1 METRLLGFY
10 NWVISPIPFFWRF
23 KNIFLKWCGVE
34 VGRAVSIQPGVK
46 ICGCGKLILED
57 NVILRSGVYI
67 ECSGGNI
74 RIGHDSEVNYGTILS
89 ANANSNIIV
98 GANVRIAHMCS
109 LKCTTHEI
117 DCASETRIAGCSVY
131 RDIKIGDGSWLC
143 AGCIILPGVNVGLRN
158 IIAAGAVV
166 IADTNDNVLMC
177 GVPAV
182 VKKKYLSNNE
192 NS

>member
-1 METRLLGFY
+1 MKSRLLGFY

-23 KNIFLKWCGVE
+23 KATFLKLCGVE
-34 VGRAVSIQPGVK
+34 VGHGVSIQPGVK
-46 ICGCGKLILED
+46 ICGGGKLILED

-67 ECSGGNI
+67 ECSGGTI

-89 ANANSNIIV
+89 ANGNANIVV
-98 GANVRIAHMCS
+98 GANVKIAHMRS
-109 LKCTTHEI
+109 LKCATHEI
-117 DCASETRIAGCSVY
+117 DCASENRIAGCSVY

-143 AGCIILPGVNVGLRN
+143 AGCIILPGVNVGLGN
-158 IIAAGAVV
+158 VIAAGAVV

-182 VKKKYLSNNE
+182 EKKKYL
-192 NS
+192 

>member
-1 METRLLGFY
+1 MKSRLLGFY

-23 KNIFLKWCGVE
+23 KNIFLKLCGVE
-34 VGRAVSIQPGVK
+34 VGHGVIIQPGVR
-46 ICGCGKLILED
+46 ISGCGKLILED
-57 NVILRSGVYI
+57 NVVLRSGAYI
-67 ECSGGNI
+67 ECSSGTV

-89 ANANSNIIV
+89 ANGTANIVV

-109 LKCTTHEI
+109 LKCSTHKI
-117 DCASETRIAGCSVY
+117 DRSSETGIAGRSVFK
-131 RDIKIGDGSWLC
+131 DIKIGDGSWLC

-158 IIAAGAVV
+158 VIAAGAVV

-182 VKKKYLSNNE
+182 VKKKYL
-192 NS
+192 